1 MRKAIPFAFY
11 FLYFA
16 AAAAL
21 IPFIVL
27 YYQYLGFSGAQIGL
41 LAGMAPL
48 IAMVGAPLWTNLAD
62 RTGRHRLI
70 LSLTMAGVIAVVL
83 LIPTLNALLPVALM
97 IGLYS
102 LLGSPIVSFSD
113 SATMHM
119 LGDERNQY
127 GRVRMGGTFGWAMAA
142 PLAGLLVERNGIQMA
157 FWGYAASMALALLVG
172 QRLTFDSRSAP
183 DGTGAARGSVQALL
197 RNRRWIL
204 FLAMAFV
211 CGVGFASVNTYLFP
225 YMQQLGASAGVM
237 GLALTLATLSEL
249 PVLFFADRLLKRFGS
264 FGLLA
269 LGMGM
274 TGVRLLLFA
283 AASAPAGVLAFQFL
297 NGLTFPA
304 VWVAGVAFAYD
315 NAPPGFSAT
324 AQGLFGAMIFGFGA
338 AAGGLLGG
346 ILLEAVGGRAM
357 YLVFGV
363 LVLLSLALLAPLER
377 RLGAGHAGQA
387 VHAGEDSSPAQ

>member
-1 MRKAIPFAFY
+1 MRKAIPFSFY

-21 IPFIVL
+21 IPFVVL
-27 YYQYLGFSGAQIGL
+27 YYQSLGFTGAQIGL
-41 LAGMAPL
+41 LAGMSPL

-70 LSLTMAGVIAVVL
+70 LSLTMAGLIAVVL
-83 LIPTLNALLPVALM
+83 IIPALNALLPVVLM
-97 IGLYS
+97 IALYS

-119 LGDERNQY
+119 LGDERDKY
-127 GRVRMGGTFGWAMAA
+127 GRVRMGGTFGWALAA
-142 PLAGLLVERNGIQMA
+142 PLAGLLVERNGLPMA
-157 FWGYAASMALALLVG
+157 FWAYAALMALALLVS
-172 QRLTFDSRSAP
+172 QRLTFDSRSPADAP
-183 DGTGAARGSVQALL
+183 GAARGGVQTLL

-204 FLAMAFV
+204 FLAMAFF

-249 PVLFFADRLLKRFGS
+249 PVLFYADRLLKRFGS

-269 LGMGM
+269 LGMGV

-297 NGLTFPA
+297 NGFTFPA
-304 VWVAGVAFAYD
+304 VWVAGVSFAYE
-315 NAPPGFSAT
+315 NAPPGLSAT

-357 YLVFGV
+357 YLVFGL
-363 LVLLSLALLAPLER
+363 LVLGSLALLAPLQQ
-377 RLGAGHAGQA
+377 RL
-387 VHAGEDSSPAQ
+387 PAKQPA

>member
-1 MRKAIPFAFY
+1 MRKAIPFTFY

-21 IPFIVL
+21 IPFVVL
-27 YYQYLGFSGAQIGL
+27 YYQSLGFTGAQIGL

-70 LSLTMAGVIAVVL
+70 MSLTMAGLIAVVL
-83 LIPTLNALLPVALM
+83 IIPTLNALLPVVLM
-97 IGLYS
+97 IALYS

-119 LGDERNQY
+119 LGDERDKY

-142 PLAGLLVERNGIQMA
+142 PLAGLLVENNGLQMA
-157 FWGYAASMALALLVG
+157 FWGYAAFMALALVVG
-172 QRLTFDSRSAP
+172 QRLTFDSRSPADAP
-183 DGTGAARGSVQALL
+183 SPARGGVQTLL
-197 RNRRWIL
+197 RNRRWAL
-204 FLAMAFV
+204 FLAMSFA
-211 CGVGFASVNTYLFP
+211 CGVGFASVNTYLFA
-225 YMQQLGASAGVM
+225 YMQELGASAGTM

-249 PVLFFADRLLKRFGS
+249 PVLFFADRLLKRMGS
-264 FGLLA
+264 FGLLT
-269 LGMGM
+269 LGMAV
-274 TGVRLLLFA
+274 TGIRLLLFA
-283 AASAPAGVLAFQFL
+283 AVSAPAGVLAFQFL

-304 VWVAGVAFAYD
+304 VWVAGVSFAYE
-315 NAPPGFSAT
+315 NAPPGLSAT

-346 ILLEAVGGRAM
+346 LLLEAVGGRAM

-363 LVLLSLALLAPLER
+363 FVLGSLALLAPLHR
-377 RLGAGHAGQA
+377 RL
-387 VHAGEDSSPAQ
+387 PAARPA

>member
-27 YYQYLGFSGAQIGL
+27 YYQYLGFTGAQIGL

-70 LSLTMAGVIAVVL
+70 LSCTMAGVIAVVL

-97 IGLYS
+97 ISLYS

-127 GRVRMGGTFGWAMAA
+127 GRVRLGGTFGWAMAA
-142 PLAGLLVERNGIQMA
+142 PLAGLLVERNGLPMA
-157 FWGYAASMALALLVG
+157 FWAYAAFMALALLVG
-172 QRLTFDSRSAP
+172 QRLTFDSRSTA
-183 DGTGAARGSVQALL
+183 DKTGAARGSVHALL
-197 RNRRWIL
+197 RNRRWVL
-204 FLAMAFV
+204 FLAMAFM

-225 YMQQLGASAGVM
+225 YMQELNASAGVM

-249 PVLFFADRLLKRFGS
+249 PVLFYADRLLKRFGS
-264 FGLLA
+264 FGLLT
-269 LGMGM
+269 LGMAA

-283 AASAPAGVLAFQFL
+283 AVSAPAGVLAFQFL

-304 VWVAGVAFAYD
+304 VWVAGVSFAHE
-315 NAPPGFSAT
+315 NAPVGLRAT
-324 AQGLFGAMIFGFGA
+324 AQGLFGAMIFGIGA
-338 AAGGLLGG
+338 AVGGLLGG
-346 ILLEAVGGRAM
+346 LLLEAVGGRTM
-357 YLVFGV
+357 YLVFGL
-363 LVLLSLALLAPLER
+363 LVLGSLALLAPLER
-377 RLGAGHAGQA
+377 RLAAEHG
-387 VHAGEDSSPAQ
+387 S

>member
-1 MRKAIPFAFY
+1 MRKAIPFTFY

-21 IPFIVL
+21 IPFVVL

-97 IGLYS
+97 IALYS

-119 LGDERNQY
+119 LGDERDKY
-127 GRVRMGGTFGWAMAA
+127 GRVRMGGTFGWAIAA
-142 PLAGLLVERNGIQMA
+142 PLAGLLVERNGLQMA
-157 FWGYAASMALALLVG
+157 FWGYAVFMALALLVS
-172 QRLTFDSRSAP
+172 QRLAFDSSAATDAP
-183 DGTGAARGSVQALL
+183 GAARGGVQTLL
-197 RNRRWIL
+197 RNRRWAL

-225 YMQQLGASAGVM
+225 YMQELGASAGLM

-249 PVLFFADRLLKRFGS
+249 PVLFFADRLLKRLGS
-264 FGLLA
+264 FGLLMV
-269 LGMGM
+269 GMAV

-283 AASAPAGVLAFQFL
+283 AVSAPAGILAFQFL

-304 VWVAGVAFAYD
+304 VWVAGVSFAYE
-315 NAPPGFSAT
+315 NAPPGLSAT

-357 YLVFGV
+357 YLAFGV
-363 LVLLSLALLAPLER
+363 LVLGSLALLAPLER
-377 RLGAGHAGQA
+377 RTATAQAG
-387 VHAGEDSSPAQ
+387 

>member
-21 IPFIVL
+21 IPFFVL

-41 LAGMAPL
+41 LAGLTPL

-70 LSLTMAGVIAVVL
+70 LGLTMAGVITTALV
-83 LIPTLNALLPVALM
+83 IPTLNALLPVALM
-97 IGLYS
+97 VALYA
-102 LLGSPIVSFSD
+102 LLGSPIVSLSD
-113 SATMHM
+113 SATMSM
-119 LGDERNQY
+119 LGDERSQY

-142 PLAGLLVERNGIQMA
+142 PLAGLLVENNGLQMA
-157 FWGYAASMALALLVG
+157 FWGYAAFMALALVVG
-172 QRLTFDSRSAP
+172 QRLTFDSPSA
-183 DGTGAARGSVQALL
+183 TGAPSAARSGVQTLL
-197 RNRRWIL
+197 RNRRWVL
-204 FLAMAFV
+204 FLAMAFM

-225 YMQQLGASAGVM
+225 YMQELNASAGVM

-249 PVLFFADRLLKRFGS
+249 PVLFYADRLLKRFGA
-264 FGLLA
+264 FGLLT

-283 AASAPAGVLAFQFL
+283 TASAPTGILAFQFL

-304 VWVAGVAFAYD
+304 VWVAGVSFAYD
-315 NAPPGFSAT
+315 NAPPGLSAT

-346 ILLEAVGGRAM
+346 ILLEAIGGRAM

-377 RLGAGHAGQA
+377 RLAPGPAG
-387 VHAGEDSSPAQ
+387 

>member
-21 IPFIVL
+21 IPFFVL

-41 LAGMAPL
+41 LAGITPL

-70 LSLTMAGVIAVVL
+70 LGLTTAGVIAVA
-83 LIPTLNALLPVALM
+83 LIVPTLNALLPVALM
-97 IGLYS
+97 IALYAF
-102 LLGSPIVSFSD
+102 LGSPIVSLSD
-113 SATMHM
+113 SATMSM
-119 LGDERNQY
+119 LGDERSQY
-127 GRVRMGGTFGWAMAA
+127 GRVRLGGTFGWAMAA
-142 PLAGLLVERNGIQMA
+142 PLAGLLVERNGLQMA
-157 FWGYAASMALALLVG
+157 FWGYAAFMALALVVG
-172 QRLTFDSRSAP
+172 QRLTFDSPSAAGAP
-183 DGTGAARGSVQALL
+183 GAARGGIQTLL
-197 RNRRWIL
+197 RNRRWVL
-204 FLAMAFV
+204 FLAMAFM

-225 YMQQLGASAGVM
+225 YMQELNASASVM

-249 PVLFFADRLLKRFGS
+249 PVLFYADRLLKHFGS
-264 FGLLA
+264 FGLLT
-269 LGMGM
+269 LGMAA

-283 AASAPAGVLAFQFL
+283 AASAPAGILAFQFL

-304 VWVAGVAFAYD
+304 VWVAGVSFAYD
-315 NAPPGFSAT
+315 NAPPGLSAT

-346 ILLEAVGGRAM
+346 ILLEALGGRAM

-363 LVLLSLALLAPLER
+363 LVLVSLALLAPLER
-377 RLGAGHAGQA
+377 RLSADQPGG
-387 VHAGEDSSPAQ
+387 DISPAQ

>member
-21 IPFIVL
+21 IPFVVL
-27 YYQYLGFSGAQIGL
+27 YYQQLGFSGAQIGL

-70 LSLTMAGVIAVVL
+70 LSLTMAGVIVVVL
-83 LIPTLNALLPVALM
+83 VIPSLHALLPVVGM
-97 IGLYS
+97 IALYS
-102 LLGSPIVSFSD
+102 LLGSPIVSLSD
-113 SATMHM
+113 SATMTM
-119 LGDERNQY
+119 LGDERDKY
-127 GRVRMGGTFGWAMAA
+127 GRVRLGGTFGWALAA
-142 PLAGLLVERNGIQMA
+142 PLAGLLVENNGIQMA
-157 FWGYAASMALALLVG
+157 FYGYATFMALALVVS
-172 QRLTFDSRSAP
+172 QRLVFGSSADP
-183 DGTGAARGSVQALL
+183 TGAATARGGMRKLL
-197 RNRRWIL
+197 SNRRWAL

-211 CGVGFASVNTYLFP
+211 CGMGFASVNTYLFA
-225 YMQQLGASAGVM
+225 YMQELGASAGVM

-249 PVLFFADRLLKRFGS
+249 PVLFFADRLLKRMGS
-264 FGLLA
+264 FGLLT
-269 LGMGM
+269 LGMAV

-283 AASAPAGVLAFQFL
+283 AVSAPAGVLAFQFL

-304 VWVAGVAFAYD
+304 VWVSGVSFAYD
-315 NAPPGFSAT
+315 NAPPGLSAT
-324 AQGLFGAMIFGFGA
+324 AQGLFGAMVFGFGA

-346 ILLEAVGGRAM
+346 LLLEAIGSRAM

-363 LVLLSLALLAPLER
+363 FVLLSLALLAPLER
-377 RLGAGHAGQA
+377 RLAAAH
-387 VHAGEDSSPAQ
+387 VS

>member
-27 YYQYLGFSGAQIGL
+27 YYQSLGFSGAQIGL

-70 LSLTMAGVIAVVL
+70 LTVTMAGVIAAVL
-83 LIPTLNALLPVALM
+83 VIPALNALLPVALV

-102 LLGSPIVSFSD
+102 FLGSPIVSLSD
-113 SATMHM
+113 SATMNM
-119 LGDERNQY
+119 LGDERSQY
-127 GRVRMGGTFGWAMAA
+127 GRVRIGGTFGWALAA
-142 PLAGLLVERNGIQMA
+142 PLAGLLVQNNGLQMA
-157 FWGYAASMALALLVG
+157 FWGYAAFMALALVVG
-172 QRLTFDSRSAP
+172 QRLTFTGPAAASGAP
-183 DGTGAARGSVQALL
+183 AAGARGGVLTLL
-197 RNRRWIL
+197 RNRRWAL

-211 CGVGFASVNTYLFP
+211 CGIGFASVNTYLFP
-225 YMQQLGASAGVM
+225 YMQQLDASESTM

-249 PVLFFADRLLKRFGS
+249 PVLFYADRLLKRFGS
-264 FGLLA
+264 FGLLS
-269 LGMGM
+269 LGMAA
-274 TGVRLLLFA
+274 TGIRLLLFA
-283 AASAPAGVLAFQFL
+283 AASAPAGVLAFQFI

-304 VWVAGVAFAYD
+304 VWVAGVSFAYE
-315 NAPPGFSAT
+315 NAPPGLSAT

-346 ILLEAVGGRAM
+346 LLIETVGGRAM
-357 YLVFGV
+357 YLIFGV
-363 LVLLSLALLAPLER
+363 LVLVSLALLAPLER
-377 RLGAGHAGQA
+377 RLTPTQAGL
-387 VHAGEDSSPAQ
+387 P

>member
-27 YYQYLGFSGAQIGL
+27 YYQSLGFSGAQIGL

-70 LSLTMAGVIAVVL
+70 LTVTMAGVIAAVL
-83 LIPTLNALLPVALM
+83 VIPALNALLPVALV

-102 LLGSPIVSFSD
+102 FLGSPIVSLSD
-113 SATMHM
+113 SATMNM
-119 LGDERNQY
+119 LGDERSQY
-127 GRVRMGGTFGWAMAA
+127 GRVRIGGTFGWALAA
-142 PLAGLLVERNGIQMA
+142 PLAGLLVQNNGLQMA
-157 FWGYAASMALALLVG
+157 FWGYAAFMALALVVG
-172 QRLTFDSRSAP
+172 QRLTFTGPAAASGAP
-183 DGTGAARGSVQALL
+183 AAGARGGVLTLL
-197 RNRRWIL
+197 RNRRWAL

-211 CGVGFASVNTYLFP
+211 CGIGFASVNTYLFP
-225 YMQQLGASAGVM
+225 YMQQLDASAGVM

-249 PVLFFADRLLKRFGS
+249 PVLFYADRLLKRFGS
-264 FGLLA
+264 FGLLS
-269 LGMGM
+269 LGMAA
-274 TGVRLLLFA
+274 TGIRLLLFA
-283 AASAPAGVLAFQFL
+283 AASAPAGVLAFQFI

-304 VWVAGVAFAYD
+304 VWVAGVSFAYD
-315 NAPPGFSAT
+315 NAPPGLSAT

-346 ILLEAVGGRAM
+346 LLIEAVGGRAM
-357 YLVFGV
+357 YLVFGL
-363 LVLLSLALLAPLER
+363 LVLGSLALLAPLER
-377 RLGAGHAGQA
+377 RLT
-387 VHAGEDSSPAQ
+387 PAQAGLP

>member
-1 MRKAIPFAFY
+1 MRKAVPFAFY

-27 YYQYLGFSGAQIGL
+27 FYQSLGFSGAQIGL

-70 LSLTMAGVIAVVL
+70 MSLVMAGLIAVVL
-83 LIPTLNALLPVALM
+83 IIPTLSALLPVALM
-97 IGLYS
+97 IALYS

-119 LGDERNQY
+119 LGDERDQY
-127 GRVRMGGTFGWAMAA
+127 GRVRMGGTFGWALTA
-142 PLAGLLVERNGIQMA
+142 PLAGLLVEKNGLPVA
-157 FWGYAASMALALLVG
+157 FWTYAALMALTLVVSQG
-172 QRLTFDSRSAP
+172 LIFDARSPADAP
-183 DGTGAARGSVQALL
+183 GAARDGVQTLV
-197 RNRRWIL
+197 RNQRWAL

-211 CGVGFASVNTYLFP
+211 CGVGFASVNTYLFA
-225 YMQQLGASAGVM
+225 YMQELGASAGVM

-249 PVLFFADRLLKRFGS
+249 PVLFFADRLLKRLGS
-264 FGLLA
+264 FGLLT
-269 LGMGM
+269 LGMAA
-274 TGVRLLLFA
+274 TGIRLLFFA

-304 VWVAGVAFAYD
+304 VWVAGVSFAHE
-315 NAPPGFSAT
+315 NAPPGLRAT
-324 AQGLFGAMIFGFGA
+324 AQGLFGAMIFGIGA
-338 AAGGLLGG
+338 AVGGLLGG
-346 ILLEAVGGRAM
+346 LLLEAVGGRAM
-357 YLVFGV
+357 YLVFGL
-363 LVLLSLALLAPLER
+363 LVLGSLALLAPLER
-377 RLGAGHAGQA
+377 RIKPPG
-387 VHAGEDSSPAQ
+387 V

>member
-27 YYQYLGFSGAQIGL
+27 YYQYLGFTGAQIGL

-70 LSLTMAGVIAVVL
+70 LSFTMAGVIAVVL
-83 LIPTLNALLPVALM
+83 LIPGLSALLPVALM

-119 LGDERNQY
+119 LGDERDQY
-127 GRVRMGGTFGWAMAA
+127 GRVRIGGTFGWALAA
-142 PLAGLLVERNGIQMA
+142 PLAGLLVERNGLPMA
-157 FWGYAASMALALLVG
+157 FWGYAACMALALLVG
-172 QRLTFDSRSAP
+172 QRLTFDSRSAA
-183 DGTGAARGSVQALL
+183 DGTGAARGGVSTLL
-197 RNRRWIL
+197 RNRRWTL
-204 FLAMAFV
+204 FLAMAFA
-211 CGVGFASVNTYLFP
+211 CGVGLAAVNTYLFP
-225 YMQQLGASAGVM
+225 YMQELGASAGVM

-264 FGLLA
+264 FGLLS
-269 LGMGM
+269 LGMAV

-283 AASAPAGVLAFQFL
+283 AASAPAGVLAFQFM

-315 NAPPGFSAT
+315 NAPPGLSAT

-346 ILLEAVGGRAM
+346 LLLEAVGGRAM
-357 YLVFGV
+357 YLVFGL
-363 LVLLSLALLAPLER
+363 LVLGSLALLAPLER
-377 RLGAGHAGQA
+377 RLAPT
-387 VHAGEDSSPAQ
+387 PAS

>member
-1 MRKAIPFAFY
+1 
-11 FLYFA
+11 
-16 AAAAL
+16 
-21 IPFIVL
+21 
-27 YYQYLGFSGAQIGL
+27 
-41 LAGMAPL
+41 MAPL

-119 LGDERNQY
+119 LGDERDKY

-142 PLAGLLVERNGIQMA
+142 PLAGLLVENNSLQMA
-157 FWGYAASMALALLVG
+157 FWGYAAFMALALVVG
-172 QRLTFDSRSAP
+172 QRLTFTGATDASAP
-183 DGTGAARGSVQALL
+183 PAAAARGGVLTLL
-197 RNRRWIL
+197 RNRRWTL

-211 CGVGFASVNTYLFP
+211 CGIGFASVNTYLFP
-225 YMQQLGASAGVM
+225 YMQQLDASAGVM

-249 PVLFFADRLLKRFGS
+249 PVLFYADRLLKRFGS
-264 FGLLA
+264 FGLLS
-269 LGMGM
+269 LGMAA
-274 TGVRLLLFA
+274 TGIRLLLFA
-283 AASAPAGVLAFQFL
+283 AASAPAGVLAFQFI

-304 VWVAGVAFAYD
+304 VWVAGVSFAYD
-315 NAPPGFSAT
+315 NAPPGLSAT

-346 ILLEAVGGRAM
+346 LLIEAVGGRAM
-357 YLVFGV
+357 YLVFGL
-363 LVLLSLALLAPLER
+363 LVLGSLALLAPLER
-377 RLGAGHAGQA
+377 RLT
-387 VHAGEDSSPAQ
+387 PAQAGLP

>member
-21 IPFIVL
+21 LPFVVL
-27 YYQYLGFSGAQIGL
+27 FYQSLGFTGAQIGL
-41 LAGMAPL
+41 LAGMSPL

-70 LSLTMAGVIAVVL
+70 LNMAIAGVIAAVL
-83 LIPTLNALLPVALM
+83 IISTLNALLPVVLM
-97 IGLYS
+97 IALYS

-119 LGDERNQY
+119 LGDERDKY

-142 PLAGLLVERNGIQMA
+142 PLVGLLVENRGLQLA
-157 FWGYAASMALALLVG
+157 FFTYAGFMALALLVS
-172 QRLTFDSRSAP
+172 QRLTFASRSPA
-183 DGTGAARGSVQALL
+183 DAAGAAQGGMSTLL

-204 FLAMAFV
+204 FMAMAFF

-225 YMQQLGASAGVM
+225 YMQQLGASAGIM

-249 PVLFFADRLLKRFGS
+249 PVLFFADRLLRRFGS
-264 FGLLA
+264 FGLLS
-269 LGMGM
+269 LGMAA

-297 NGLTFPA
+297 NGFTFPA
-304 VWVAGVAFAYD
+304 VWVAGVSFAYE
-315 NAPPGFSAT
+315 NAPPGLSAT

-346 ILLEAVGGRAM
+346 LLLEAVGGRAM
-357 YLVFGV
+357 YLIFGL
-363 LVLLSLALLAPLER
+363 LVLGSLALLAPLQK
-377 RLGAGHAGQA
+377 RL
-387 VHAGEDSSPAQ
+387 PAKQPA

>member
-21 IPFIVL
+21 IPFFVL

-41 LAGMAPL
+41 LAGIAPL

-70 LSLTMAGVIAVVL
+70 LGLTMAGLIAVVL
-83 LIPTLNALLPVALM
+83 VIPTLSALLPVALM
-97 IGLYS
+97 IALYS
-102 LLGSPIVSFSD
+102 LLGSPIVSLSD
-113 SATMHM
+113 SATMSM
-119 LGDERNQY
+119 LGDERSQY
-127 GRVRMGGTFGWAMAA
+127 GRVRMGGTFGWAVAA
-142 PLAGLLVERNGIQMA
+142 PLAGLLVENNGLQMA
-157 FWGYAASMALALLVG
+157 FWGYAAFMALALVVG
-172 QRLTFDSRSAP
+172 QRLTFDSPSATDAP
-183 DGTGAARGSVQALL
+183 SAARSGVRTLL
-197 RNRRWIL
+197 GNRRWLL
-204 FLAMAFV
+204 FLAMAFM

-225 YMQQLGASAGVM
+225 YMQELNASESSM

-249 PVLFFADRLLKRFGS
+249 PVLFYADRLLKRFGS
-264 FGLLA
+264 FGLLT
-269 LGMGM
+269 LGMAA

-283 AASAPAGVLAFQFL
+283 AVSAPAGILAFQFL

-304 VWVAGVAFAYD
+304 VWVAGVSFAYD
-315 NAPPGFSAT
+315 NAPPDLSAT

-346 ILLEAVGGRAM
+346 ILLEAIGGRAM

-377 RLGAGHAGQA
+377 RLAA
-387 VHAGEDSSPAQ
+387 VHGS